1 MRNIYDYMNDI
12 KTDTGSYTPE
22 TFTQL
27 ESKRW
32 QKKVRRQIRGPR
44 RQIYA
49 ACAAFAVLCLTALA
63 AGPFK
68 GQVNAAM
75 RSASESI
82 SRWLS
87 SGNWEKDVSPY
98 ETVVNTETES
108 DGMEVKLESVIL
120 DDRQLMITLTQKY
133 PDKMAKQAEKE
144 LESIKYNTNNGYAV
158 YVNKNSTFD
167 DMRKELKSSMDNE
180 DLEKIK
186 LPILVAEIYLNDEKV
201 SGMEL
206 IHPVEEED
214 GKVRVVYECELE
226 SGKLDMSK
234 EVATKIELQD
244 AAGITDGK
252 WIYEFK
258 ADGHELMADTTSVT
272 LNQEVSLPDDKKI
285 TLTEYKHNEMGTYLY
300 YKGDTKGLT
309 LELRGKNDRGEIVW
323 FRDYGAFEDG
333 FGRFKLYQVNEV
345 RAEGAQNMALSVYS
359 PQKDEGKEAAAYCQ
373 YGEEFTIPT
382 K

>member
-12 KTDTGSYTPE
+12 KTDTGPYTPE

-32 QKKVRRQIRGPR
+32 QKKVRRQIRGPKR
-44 RQIYA
+44 LIYA
-49 ACAAFAVLCLTALA
+49 ACAACVILCLTGLA
-63 AGPFK
+63 AGPFR

-75 RSASESI
+75 KSASESI

-98 ETVVNTETES
+98 ETVVNTKTVS
-108 DGMEVKLESVIL
+108 DGIEVKLESVIL

-133 PDKMAKQAEKE
+133 PGKITKQAKEE
-144 LESIKYNTNNGYAV
+144 LESIRNNVNNGYAI
-158 YVNKNSTFD
+158 YINKNRTFD
-167 DMRKELKSSMDNE
+167 DMRKELKNTMDKE
-180 DLEKIK
+180 ELKKIK
-186 LPILVAEIYLNDEKV
+186 LPMLAAEIYLNDEKV
-201 SGMEL
+201 SGIEL
-206 IHPVEEED
+206 IHPVEAED

-226 SGKLDMSK
+226 CGKLDMSK
-234 EVATKIELQD
+234 EIDTRIELQD

-252 WIYEFK
+252 WFYEFK
-258 ADGHELMADTTSVT
+258 ADGQELMADTTSVI
-272 LNQEVSLPDDKKI
+272 LDQEVSLPDGKKI
-285 TLTEYKHNEMGTYLY
+285 TITEYKHNEIGTYLY

-309 LELRGKNDRGEIVW
+309 LELRGKNDQGEIVW

-333 FGRFKLYQVNEV
+333 CGRFKLYQVNEV
-345 RAEGAQNMALSVYS
+345 RAEGAENMALSVYFL
-359 PQKDEGKEAAAYCQ
+359 QKDEGKEAATYRQ

>member
-22 TFTQL
+22 TFSQL

-108 DGMEVKLESVIL
+108 DGIEVKLESVIL
-120 DDRQLMITLTQKY
+120 DDRQLVITLTQKY
-133 PDKMAKQAEKE
+133 PDKITEQAEEE
-144 LESIKYNTNNGYAV
+144 LESIKYNVNSGYAV
-158 YVNKNSTFD
+158 YVNKNRTFE
-167 DMRKELKSSMDNE
+167 DMRKELKKTMDKE
-180 DLEKIK
+180 DLEKLK

-206 IHPVEEED
+206 IHSVEAED

-234 EVATKIELQD
+234 EIDTRIELQD
-244 AAGITDGK
+244 AAGISDGK
-252 WIYEFK
+252 WTYAFK

-272 LNQEVSLPDDKKI
+272 LNQEVSLPDGKKI
-285 TLTEYKHNEMGTYLY
+285 TLTEYKHNEIGTYLY
-300 YKGDTKGLT
+300 YNGDTKGLK

-323 FRDYGAFEDG
+323 FLDYGAFEDG
-333 FGRFKLYQVNEV
+333 CGRFKLYQVNEV
-345 RAEGAQNMALSVYS
+345 RAEGAEHMALSVYS
-359 PQKDEGKEAAAYCQ
+359 PQKEEEKEAAAYRQ